1 MPFQHHIIAD
11 QSALFRALLCEV
23 LYARVRH
30 ILAAHPV
37 PGAKLPPW
45 PTPGLRIAR
54 LFPVPVR
61 RAPRVPGQTF
71 LHQCV
76 TGGAAILTTASYH
89 VSWRPIFRLV
99 VRKSVLLGREGQHR
113 LAGHLACL
121 EAVETLVVG
130 ISWGTFAKPRPFW
143 WDLVASLICRA
154 VHPPELVRGICG
166 CFLGL
171 MVYLDP
177 DQLVGS
183 LHQMV
188 GPGRKCLC
196 FSLFPGSSPSFA
208 EVSGSPLRCVCAQ
221 VVKD

>member
-1 MPFQHHIIAD
+1 MRHRRCRNLNHG
-11 QSALFRALLCEV
+11 ALSCV
-23 LYARVRH
+23 V
-30 ILAAHPV
+30 AAH
-37 PGAKLPPW
+37 
-45 PTPGLRIAR
+45 
-54 LFPVPVR
+54 FPSR
-61 RAPRVPGQTF
+61 GSEKGSAGE
-71 LHQCV
+71 
-76 TGGAAILTTASYH
+76 
-89 VSWRPIFRLV
+89 
-99 VRKSVLLGREGQHR
+99 REGQHR

-143 WDLVASLICRA
+143 WDLVASLNCRI

-196 FSLFPGSSPSFA
+196 FPLFPGSSPSFA
-208 EVSGSPLRCVCAQ
+208 EVPGSPLRCVCAQ